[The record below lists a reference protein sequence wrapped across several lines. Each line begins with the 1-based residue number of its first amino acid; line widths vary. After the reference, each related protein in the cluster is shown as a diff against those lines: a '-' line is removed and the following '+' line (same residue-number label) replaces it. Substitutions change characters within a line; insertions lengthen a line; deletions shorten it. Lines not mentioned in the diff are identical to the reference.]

1 MLHRYGNTTNNAIAI
16 GADGTVK
23 PVEESGKE
31 SDLFATFGGNSVT
44 LQSRHGSRMVSDFL
58 TEEDAKELRE
68 ERLEKERRRQ
78 AKMLE
83 KMRKKDGKRRKTKK
97 DKKKRRRKDDE
108 SDDEEGEGGGLLA
121 SLEATAVG
129 NNGARRGCRD
139 GPRADEARK
148 SSDGAAAEEDE
159 MAKRRCKFEEVVA
172 KGKER
177 TDRAFR
183 KPLRATVL
191 AIKVEEQD
199 TDEEEEG
206 GG

>member
-1 MLHRYGNTTNNAIAI
+1 MFALPPSLSLGNAI

-44 LQSRHGSRMVSDFL
+44 LQSRHGSRVVSDFL

-97 DKKKRRRKDDE
+97 DKKKRRRKDD
-108 SDDEEGEGGGLLA
+108 
-121 SLEATAVG
+121 
-129 NNGARRGCRD
+129 NIW
-139 GPRADEARK
+139 
-148 SSDGAAAEEDE
+148 
-159 MAKRRCKFEEVVA
+159 KRLCTTCGMRV
-172 KGKER
+172 
-177 TDRAFR
+177 
-183 KPLRATVL
+183 P
-191 AIKVEEQD
+191 
-199 TDEEEEG
+199 
-206 GG
+206 